1 MSNRAPQGGS
11 KRSGF
16 VDLQVN
22 GFLGLSFTSAELT
35 VEMVRKVTAELLRR
49 GTVAYCPTICTTDLK
64 SYEAALAVLAR
75 AMREP
80 DLRGHLLGIHM
91 EGPFFAPPS
100 RGAHPLACLR
110 APETGLFDR
119 WQTLAGGNI
128 RILTMAPELDGA
140 AELIRHVSRQ
150 GVIVSLG
157 HHMADDAAISRAVG
171 AGAKLCTHVG
181 NGISQMLPRHP
192 NPIWSQLGNDALVNT
207 FITDGHHLP
216 AEFIRVALRAKTVAR
231 FIVVS
236 DSAALAGLPPGRYA
250 DGDDEVTIE
259 PGGRIAMSNGWSLAG
274 SSACMLD
281 CMNHLGTL
289 GMLDEQDLWR
299 VGHDNP
305 LRLLGNPE
313 IGELPAGALRAETRG
328 ACVRFSLPGAP

>member
-1 MSNRAPQGGS
+1 MSNRSRQGENDS
-11 KRSGF
+11 AGF

-22 GFLGLSFTSAELT
+22 GFLGIGFTSVDLT
-35 VEMVRKVTAELLRR
+35 VEKVRKVTEELLRR
-49 GTVAYCPTICTTDLK
+49 GTAAYCPTICTTDQK
-64 SYEAALAVLAR
+64 SYEAALPVLAR

-80 DLRGHLLGIHM
+80 DLRGHLPGIHM

-100 RGAHPLACLR
+100 RGIHPLALLR
-110 APETGLFDR
+110 EPDTSLFDR
-119 WQTLAGGNI
+119 WQELAEGNI

-140 AELIRHVSRQ
+140 EAFIRHVAER

-157 HHMADDAAISRAVG
+157 HHMADNAAIQRAVA

-181 NGISQMLPRHP
+181 NGIAQMLPRHP
-192 NPIWSQLGNDALVNT
+192 NPIWSQLGNDALTNS

-216 AEFIRVALRAKTVAR
+216 DEFIRVALRAKTVER
-231 FIVVS
+231 FVVVS
-236 DSAALAGLPPGRYA
+236 DSVALAGMPPGRYGEG
-250 DGDDEVTIE
+250 DGQVTIE
-259 PGGRIAMSNGWSLAG
+259 PSGRIAMSNGWSLAG

-281 CMNHLGTL
+281 CMNHLGAL
-289 GMLDEQDLWR
+289 GMLDEDDLWR

-313 IGELPAGALRAETRG
+313 IGALPGGPLRVATADAG
-328 ACVRFSLPGAP
+328 VRFSLSEAS